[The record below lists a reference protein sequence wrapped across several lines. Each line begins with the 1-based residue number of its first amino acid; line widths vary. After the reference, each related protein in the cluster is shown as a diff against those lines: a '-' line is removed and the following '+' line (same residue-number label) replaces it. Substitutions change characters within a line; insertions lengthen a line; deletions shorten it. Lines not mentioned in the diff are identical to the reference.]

1 MGLVW
6 LQLET
11 TCSVSCEGILVNL
24 VVAPERFC
32 YFFYS
37 YAVIV
42 LRQLVPSYSSLFQ
55 CIPQS
60 KQDTHVCTCMHM
72 NNCWGKIKKHS
83 TFRNMLL
90 FLSRFQLQLQY
101 SHIFSNA
108 SRAMI
113 LQHLFQ
119 PGPQYILKSVCKQR
133 FLCQQQL
140 LEILKTRM
148 TIETSTL
155 ISPTDY
161 LLISPYCTTH
171 KYHKVWRRLP
181 WITVGLT

>member
-1 MGLVW
+1 MLRAQELIAAVIKKSFIWGLVW

-11 TCSVSCEGILVNL
+11 TCASVSCEGIPINV
-24 VVAPERFC
+24 VVAPEQFC

-42 LRQLVPSYSSLFQ
+42 LRQLLLRVWTKGVPSYSSLFQ

-113 LQHLFQ
+113 LQHLFH
-119 PGPQYILKSVCKQR
+119 PGPQYILKRAANKDFCANNNCLKFSKPGWGLRLQ
-133 FLCQQQL
+133 LWSHQQ
-140 LEILKTRM
+140 
-148 TIETSTL
+148 
-155 ISPTDY
+155 
-161 LLISPYCTTH
+161 
-171 KYHKVWRRLP
+171 
-181 WITVGLT
+181 ITY